1 MTMVAETVQQ
11 AAELLKTNDKVRIPT
26 TEFGDNTHVELSLG
40 YNLGGINYA
49 TGRNERRGYYLHVT
63 PIKVEERNGYSSVRT
78 ILFGGT
84 KMFMSPQEI
93 SRKSKKQ
100 RDIASIAAT
109 EEIIQS
115 LVDYIKS

>member
-1 MTMVAETVQQ
+1 MTMVAETVKQ
-11 AAELLKTNDKVRIPT
+11 AAELLKSNEEVRIPT
-26 TEFGDNTHVELSLG
+26 TEFGDNTHIEVSLSYSLG
-40 YNLGGINYA
+40 GVNYA
-49 TGRNERRGYYLHVT
+49 TGRNERRGYYLYVT